1 MANSAGLC
9 YSFKNELV
17 AGVHAF
23 TTTVARGGTTA
34 DSFKGALYQT
44 TANLSPA
51 STTQYSSTNE
61 VTHANYTA
69 GGNSVVWTVSQTTG
83 TTNMV
88 PNASLTWSS
97 VSFTTDALLIYNT
110 TQSNKAVG
118 IFTFSTQTI
127 SSGNFTLTMPS
138 ALISLT

>member
-1 MANSAGLC
+1 MANTSGLC

-23 TTTVARGGTTA
+23 STSVTRAGTTA

-44 TANLSPA
+44 TANLSP
-51 STTQYSSTNE
+51 STTSAYSATNE
-61 VTHANYTA
+61 VSSAGYTA
-69 GGNSVVWTVSQTTG
+69 GGSAVVWTVSQTSG

-88 PNASLTWSS
+88 PNASLSWTS
-97 VSFTTDALLIYNT
+97 VTFTTDALLVYNA

-118 IFTFSTQTI
+118 IFTFSTQTVTA
-127 SSGNFTLTMPS
+127 GNFTLTMPAS
-138 ALISLT
+138 LISLT